1 MKNNYFFIF
10 LMVAIAN
17 FRNCGNMPDIAYC
30 QTPSGHLNDANFGDA
45 NSHIL
50 LTITNIDANN
60 ISVKVEPREGGKAI
74 DFLQVNASGAA
85 AVTVGTD
92 EESIL
97 PEYNAT
103 INYATAPENVT
114 LQILW
119 SNPEWGGRWMIDGL
133 TVPFLAKC
141 GSGEADE
148 EAPTAFTA
156 TKGNV
161 LSTSVE
167 LLLNATD
174 NSGSYNKNFLW
185 RRSYCCNTTGTSGI
199 EKSITISGHSP
210 ETEYTFNVEAKDGA
224 GNAASNNP
232 WL

>member
-1 MKNNYFFIF
+1 
-10 LMVAIAN
+10 MVAIATSGTVAN
-17 FRNCGNMPDIAYC
+17 AQTSAYC

-174 NSGSYNKNFLW
+174 NSGSVQYKI
-185 RRSYCCNTTGTSGI
+185 SY
-199 EKSITISGHSP
+199 
-210 ETEYTFNVEAKDGA
+210 GA
-224 GNAASNNP
+224 GPLLLIPQVLQELKNQ
-232 WL
+232 